1 MGHEARANPLSS
13 EAIAPL
19 TVREHRNR
27 ELHVGDEI
35 LLNVAGPIFWRVVD
49 IRPNLDPK
57 LPLGLVLVD
66 IAATV
71 TFTCQRGSRNLEF
84 ILVRQAQDA
93 GPMPLRRLTEDEAT
107 EATP

>member
-1 MGHEARANPLSS
+1 MGYEARSNPLTGQTTV
-13 EAIAPL
+13 PL
-19 TVREHRNR
+19 VVREHRNR

-35 LLNVAGPIFWRVVD
+35 LLNVPGPIFWRVVD

-71 TFTCQRGSRNLEF
+71 TFTCDRGARNLEF
-84 ILVRQAQDA
+84 ILVRTAEQA
-93 GPMPLRRLTEDEAT
+93 GPMPLRRLTEDEVK
-107 EATP
+107 EP